1 MTKTKTRDIGI
12 AFAILAGILFLFCT
26 VTKLIA
32 TFTPELAYLHD
43 RWIYDGQVNFIQVD
57 ELCCIIEVLALAG
70 LSAIC
75 FSRKRTNALIFAYLA
90 IGFVNIKM
98 SIDSVWYTAA
108 DLVKGN
114 FDIFAILVTVF
125 MLISVSFNL
134 LALLFFTIQTATNTR
149 FEKGIVSQV
158 FLGVLAFGAAVSSS
172 FVYLPH
178 LTADVLGL
186 FVSGKLG
193 VITNGLGGVTE
204 VVLVPLMNNIVAL
217 MFSGGAFFLA
227 LWLAFRPKTY
237 EVLIETKEEKKARIA
252 AEKDA
257 KKAENEAKKAD
268 KAAKK
273 AEADALKAA
282 QKAEKDALKAAKKAE
297 KDAEKTKKKA
307 EKDAIKAAKAAE
319 TEKISAEQIEK
330 EAVIEEIEAELT
342 DENAELK

>member
-1 MTKTKTRDIGI
+1 MN
-12 AFAILAGILFLFCT
+12 
-26 VTKLIA
+26 
-32 TFTPELAYLHD
+32 D
-43 RWIYDGQVNFIQVD
+43 R
-57 ELCCIIEVLALAG
+57 
-70 LSAIC
+70 
-75 FSRKRTNALIFAYLA
+75 
-90 IGFVNIKM
+90 
-98 SIDSVWYTAA
+98 
-108 DLVKGN
+108 
-114 FDIFAILVTVF
+114 
-125 MLISVSFNL
+125 NL
-134 LALLFFTIQTATNTR
+134 RN
-149 FEKGIVSQV
+149 
-158 FLGVLAFGAAVSSS
+158 
-172 FVYLPH
+172 
-178 LTADVLGL
+178 
-186 FVSGKLG
+186 
-193 VITNGLGGVTE
+193 ITNGLGGVTE

-282 QKAEKDALKAAKKAE
+282 KKAE